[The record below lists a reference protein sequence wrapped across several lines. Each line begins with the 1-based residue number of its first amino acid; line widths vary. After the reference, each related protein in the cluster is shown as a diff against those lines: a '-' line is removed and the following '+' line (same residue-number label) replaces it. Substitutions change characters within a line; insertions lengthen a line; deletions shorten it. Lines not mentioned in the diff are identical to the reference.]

1 MCDVCFAQFPSK
13 SKVRYAH
20 LCALQLAAN
29 YLCRHGDARD
39 VRCTR
44 CAFRFLSVV
53 TNGRACACFLCAQ
66 LFKHLDETG
75 HAVPLVQQ
83 PASGKVSKK
92 ELRRQRAATAK
103 KEGRGFGGAV
113 RG

>member
-1 MCDVCFAQFPSK
+1 MYFSFSVRGNEWTRMCMFVC
-13 SKVRYAH
+13 V
-20 LCALQLAAN
+20 
-29 YLCRHGDARD
+29 
-39 VRCTR
+39 
-44 CAFRFLSVV
+44 
-53 TNGRACACFLCAQ
+53 Q

-83 PASGKVSKK
+83 PTSGKVSKK
-92 ELRRQRAATAK
+92 ELRKQRAAAAK

>member
-1 MCDVCFAQFPSK
+1 MFVC
-13 SKVRYAH
+13 V
-20 LCALQLAAN
+20 
-29 YLCRHGDARD
+29 
-39 VRCTR
+39 
-44 CAFRFLSVV
+44 
-53 TNGRACACFLCAQ
+53 Q

-83 PASGKVSKK
+83 PTSGKVSKK
-92 ELRRQRAATAK
+92 ELRKQRAAAAK